1 MNKKALFWSVVISLF
16 TFILLGGF
24 LSLLLFLPAEVVY
37 WVVGGLIFLFLF
49 IASCVY
55 WYKELTK

>member
-24 LSLLLFLPAEVVY
+24 LSLLLFLPTEVVY

>member
-16 TFILLGGF
+16 IFILLGGF
-24 LSLLLFLPAEVVY
+24 LSLLLFLPTEVVY

>member
-24 LSLLLFLPAEVVY
+24 LSLLLFLPTEVVY

-49 IASCVY
+49 IASCMY

>member
-24 LSLLLFLPAEVVY
+24 LSLLLFLPTEVVY
-37 WVVGGLIFLFLF
+37 WAVGGLIFLFLF

>member
-24 LSLLLFLPAEVVY
+24 LSLLLFLPTEVVY

-55 WYKELTK
+55 WYKVLTK